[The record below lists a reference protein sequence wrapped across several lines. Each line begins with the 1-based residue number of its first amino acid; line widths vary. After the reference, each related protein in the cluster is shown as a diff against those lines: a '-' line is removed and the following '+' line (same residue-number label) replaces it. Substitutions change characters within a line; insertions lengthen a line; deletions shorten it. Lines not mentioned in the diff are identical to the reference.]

1 VIGFPR
7 TDAQAFGWPRR
18 RVAPAFAQNGMVASS
33 HPLVTTTGLR
43 TLADGGNAVDAAVA
57 SALVA
62 AVVMPE
68 MCGLGGDLFA
78 LVHDPVPGTD
88 AAGAP
93 AVTSVQGSGIA
104 PRALSLDAMRQAR
117 ADGRMPGTGPFSVTV
132 PGMVDA
138 YTTLLERWG
147 SRDFADLVGPA
158 VEYAR
163 GHPISPV
170 LVSFIDKFAGLL
182 GSFPT
187 SAAVFLP
194 DGRPPV
200 PGTVFRQPDLA
211 RTLETLA
218 ADGTQSF
225 YQGDIADR
233 IAASVGELGGA
244 LRVEDLKDHQTQVSA
259 PLATT
264 YRDHTVYQTQ
274 LPSQGLIML
283 EALNI
288 AEQFDLASMG
298 VCSPEA
304 THVLVEAIRLAFADR
319 HAYLRDPGAGP
330 SPVERLL
337 SKDWAR
343 LRAGSIGRRAR
354 SEIPAGAFDDGH
366 TTYLNVVDG
375 NGMMVSLIQS
385 VAANFGSGV
394 VAGDTGVVLNNRG
407 SAFSLDDEH
416 PNVYAPGKKPMHTLN
431 CWLIADATGRLVV
444 VGGTPGGDRQP
455 QWNVQTIVGL
465 VDAGWDVQQAVDQP
479 LWFSSTPGRAPA
491 EGFQLTL
498 EGRVGEEFAETM
510 RGLGHDVVVDGDWSC
525 LSGAQIIAR
534 DPRTGVLA
542 GGSDPRQEGLALGF

>member
-7 TDAQAFGWPRR
+7 TDAQAFGWSRR

-33 HPLVTTTGLR
+33 HPLVATTGLR

-57 SALVA
+57 SGLVA
-62 AVVMPE
+62 SVVMPE

-78 LVHDPVPGTD
+78 LVHDP
-88 AAGAP
+88 ASAGATGVP
-93 AVTSVQGSGIA
+93 VVTSVQGSGIA
-104 PRALSLDAMRQAR
+104 PRGLSLDAMREAR
-117 ADGRMPGTGPFSVTV
+117 ADGRMPGNGPLSVTV
-132 PGMVDA
+132 PGMVHA
-138 YTTLLERWG
+138 YFTLLERWG
-147 SRDFADLVGPA
+147 SRGFGDLVGPA
-158 VEYAR
+158 AEYAR
-163 GHPISPV
+163 GHAISPV
-170 LVSFIDKFAGLL
+170 LVSFIDKFADLL
-182 GSFPT
+182 GSYPA

-194 DGRPPV
+194 DGRSPV
-200 PGTVFRQPDLA
+200 PGSVFRQPDLA

-218 ADGTQSF
+218 TEGAEAF

-233 IAASVGELGGA
+233 IAASVAELGGA
-244 LRVEDLKDHQTQVSA
+244 LRVDDLKDHQTEVSA
-259 PLATT
+259 PLTTT

-288 AEQFDLASMG
+288 VEQFDLASMG
-298 VCSPEA
+298 VGTPAA

-343 LRAGSIGRRAR
+343 RRAASIGERA
-354 SEIPAGAFDDGH
+354 STEIPAGAFDDGH

-407 SAFSLDDEH
+407 GAFSLDDRH
-416 PNVYAPGKKPMHTLN
+416 PNVYAPGKKPVHTLN
-431 CWLIADATGRLVV
+431 CYLIADDQDRLVI

-455 QWNVQTIVGL
+455 QWNLQTIVGL

-491 EGFQLTL
+491 DGFQLTV
-498 EGRVGEEFAETM
+498 EGRVGEEFADTL
-510 RGLGHDVVVDGDWSC
+510 RGQGHEVVVDGDWSC

-534 DPRTGVLA
+534 DPETGVLA